1 MFTSDIDF
9 GHGLFRPFSKLKN
22 TTNPAVCQVG
32 YGKFSKKGQRMHWF
46 LQVPGQAAIAIDRP
60 KMRIGSDPGS
70 DIYLAHPDLAEAHA
84 VLHSDDH
91 AVWLE
96 PLGQPVHVNGR
107 RVLSAAL
114 VRPGDDLHFGSV
126 PVRIQT
132 EKAPA
137 LEASSGGVA
146 LNFSGRVVLRALT
159 GSDVGR
165 AYALM
170 NSLCIGRSVLSEI
183 RIDDLALAER
193 QVLVQRQGN
202 HIVVK
207 NLSPVLEM
215 RVDGWSCTEARLTPN
230 SQLCIEQHRFLLEA
244 PFWNVDSVGDPQHE
258 QVPES
263 LAEPEPVA
271 EPPPF
276 FSKTQWLL
284 LAAAI
289 AISGLIVLLLTL
301 AP

>member
-1 MFTSDIDF
+1 
-9 GHGLFRPFSKLKN
+9 
-22 TTNPAVCQVG
+22 
-32 YGKFSKKGQRMHWF
+32 MHWF
-46 LQVPGQAAIAIDRP
+46 LHAPGQPAIAIDRRQ
-60 KMRIGSDPGS
+60 MRIGSDPGS
-70 DIYLAHPDLAEAHA
+70 DIYLAHPDVAQAHA
-84 VLHSDDH
+84 VLHSGDH

-107 RVLSAAL
+107 RVLSMAF
-114 VRPGDDLHFGSV
+114 VRPGDDLHIGGV
-126 PVRIQT
+126 PVRIQSAI
-132 EKAPA
+132 APVPA
-137 LEASSGGVA
+137 GISGGVA
-146 LNFSGRVVLRALT
+146 LNFSRSVVLRALI
-159 GSDVGR
+159 GADAGR

-193 QVLVQRQGN
+193 QLLVQHQGD

-215 RVDGWSCTEARLTPN
+215 RVDGWACTEARLSPG

-244 PFWNVDSVGDPQHE
+244 PCLDRLSAPDPQPD
-258 QVPES
+258 QAPEPLS
-263 LAEPEPVA
+263 VAEPVA
-271 EPPPF
+271 EPSPF

-289 AISGLIVLLLTL
+289 AISGLIILLLTL

>member
-1 MFTSDIDF
+1 
-9 GHGLFRPFSKLKN
+9 
-22 TTNPAVCQVG
+22 
-32 YGKFSKKGQRMHWF
+32 MHWF
-46 LQVPGQAAIAIDRP
+46 LNVPGQPAIAIDRP
-60 KMRIGSDPGS
+60 QMQIGSDPS
-70 DIYLAHPDLAEAHA
+70 AAVYLAHPDLAEAHA
-84 VLHSDDH
+84 VLHSGDH
-91 AVWLE
+91 AAWLE
-96 PLGQPVHVNGR
+96 PLGQTVHVNGR

-114 VRPGDDLHFGSV
+114 VRPGDDLHIGSV
-126 PVRIQT
+126 PVRIQAQ
-132 EKAPA
+132 KAPA
-137 LEASSGGVA
+137 LEVKSGEVT

-159 GSDVGR
+159 GSDAGR

-193 QVLVQRQGN
+193 QVLVQRHGN

-215 RVDGWSCTEARLTPN
+215 RVDGWSCTEALLSPG

-244 PFWNVDSVGDPQHE
+244 PFLDVDSAENPQHE
-258 QVPES
+258 EVSEPLEM
-263 LAEPEPVA
+263 PEPVA
-271 EPPPF
+271 EPPSF

-289 AISGLIVLLLTL
+289 AISGLIILLLTL